1 MEEMHRFTPRVQH
14 VLNGARE
21 EANQLGHG
29 EVRSEH
35 LLLALLKISDCT
47 AIELLRSFGLEV
59 ERVREVVLRHLWSN
73 ETGQDRPWLGTNIEA
88 SGSGPTEIAPDARAV
103 VLLAAVEAHALGH
116 EYIGTEHLLLGFLRE
131 SEGVAG
137 KVLRELGL
145 EMTACREEIEEL
157 NANDG
162 EEEAEEGELPA
173 AAPVVRG
180 DTANVRP
187 PNALSTFARNLTEAA
202 REGKLD
208 PVIGRTAETE
218 RCIQILCR
226 RTKNNPVLLG
236 DAGVGKT
243 AIVEGLARAIVGG
256 NVPEILLDRQIF
268 ILDLP
273 LMVAG
278 TKFRGQFEE
287 RLKAVMTEV
296 RERKEIILF
305 LDELHTVVGA
315 GSGDGSMDAANI
327 LKPALS
333 RGELQCIGATTYDEY
348 RRFIEKDPALERRF
362 QPIAVEEP
370 SYADSLAILCG
381 LKEKYEEHHGVCYE
395 AGTLEAAVRLS
406 SRHIGGRQLP
416 DKAIDVMDEAGA
428 LVRLRELNLPV
439 ATVRLRQRR
448 DECQA
453 RKLLA
458 AKEQNFE
465 LAARMRDAERQLT
478 ARYESALAKRK
489 RLRSSGRA
497 PVTEEDVRL
506 VVSRW
511 AKIPLDLMAKS
522 RERKFLQ
529 LREKL
534 QGTVV
539 GQEEAIVALD
549 RALRRSQAQ
558 LHDPNRP
565 LGSFLFLG
573 PSGVGKTLLARQLA
587 ANVFGREEDMIRV
600 DMSEYMEKFNAT
612 RMLGSPPGYVG
623 HEEGGQLT
631 ERIRRRPHSVVL
643 FDEIEKAH
651 PDVLQL
657 LLQVLEDGRLTD
669 NLGRTVSFRSAI
681 VIMTS
686 NIGSEFFLKNSALG
700 FGHCGNR
707 GEFERVRE
715 RVLGEVRHSFRPEFL
730 GRFTEILTFR
740 PLGPEQME
748 KIVDLELAKLRTR
761 MEEKGYGLILSGEAK
776 KLIVDDGVG
785 TKEGARAIRR
795 TMERLLEDPLAEKI
809 LEVDRD
815 GRFRVDAKDGKMA
828 IEFSPTRQVKRK
840 LSQLAK
846 FDR

>member
-1 MEEMHRFTPRVQH
+1 MEEMHRFTPRVQR

-21 EANQLGHG
+21 EASQLGRG

-47 AIELLRSFGLEV
+47 AVELLRSFGLEV
-59 ERVREVVLRHLWSN
+59 ERVREAVLRHLWSN
-73 ETGQDRPWLGTNIEA
+73 GTGQDRPLLGTSVETN
-88 SGSGPTEIAPDARAV
+88 GRGPTEIAPDARAV

-145 EMTACREEIEEL
+145 EMTACREEIDEL
-157 NANDG
+157 SSNDG
-162 EEEAEEGELPA
+162 EEEDGEAPA
-173 AAPVVRG
+173 SAPVVRG
-180 DTANVRP
+180 ETASPRP
-187 PNALSTFARNLTEAA
+187 FNALSTFARNLTEAA
-202 REGKLD
+202 REGNLD
-208 PVIGRTAETE
+208 PVIGRTTETE

-226 RTKNNPVLLG
+226 RRKNNPVLLG

-243 AIVEGLARAIVGG
+243 AIVEGLAQAIVEG
-256 NVPEILLDRQIF
+256 NVPEILLERQIF
-268 ILDLP
+268 VLDLP

-287 RLKAVMTEV
+287 RLKAVMTEL

-348 RRFIEKDPALERRF
+348 RRFVEKDPALERRF

-370 SYADSLAILCG
+370 SYLDSLAILRG
-381 LKEKYEEHHGVCYE
+381 LREKYEEHHGVHYE
-395 AGTLEAAVRLS
+395 EGTLEAAVRLS

-428 LVRLRELNLPV
+428 LVRLRELELPA
-439 ATVRLRQRR
+439 ATARLRQRR
-448 DECQA
+448 DECQSQ
-453 RKLLA
+453 KLRA
-458 AKEQNFE
+458 AKEQDFE
-465 LAARMRDAERQLT
+465 LAARMRDAERKLT
-478 ARYESALAKRK
+478 ARYERALAKRK
-489 RLRSSGRA
+489 RLRSGGQT

-506 VVSRW
+506 VVSRC
-511 AKIPLDLMAKS
+511 AKIPLDLMS
-522 RERKFLQ
+522 RPRERKFLQ
-529 LREKL
+529 LKEKL
-534 QGTVV
+534 KGTVV

-573 PSGVGKTLLARQLA
+573 PTGVGKTLLAKQLA

-686 NIGSEFFLKNSALG
+686 NVGSEFFLKNSALG
-700 FGHCGNR
+700 FGHRSNH
-707 GEFERVRE
+707 GEFERIRE
-715 RVLGEVRHSFRPEFL
+715 RVLEEVRHSFRPEFL
-730 GRFTEILTFR
+730 SRFTEILVFR
-740 PLGPEQME
+740 PLGLKQIEE
-748 KIVDLELAKLRTR
+748 ILDLELAKLRSR
-761 MEEKGYGLILSGEAK
+761 MEERGYGLVLSAEAK
-776 KLIVDDGVG
+776 KLIVDAGINS
-785 TKEGARAIRR
+785 KEGARTVRR
-795 TMERLLEDPLAEKI
+795 TTERLLQDPLAEKI
-809 LEVDRD
+809 LEMDKE
-815 GRFRVDAKDGKMA
+815 GRFRVDVKNDALTIA
-828 IEFSPTRQVKRK
+828 FLPVRQTKKVRT
-840 LSQLAK
+840 
-846 FDR
+846 